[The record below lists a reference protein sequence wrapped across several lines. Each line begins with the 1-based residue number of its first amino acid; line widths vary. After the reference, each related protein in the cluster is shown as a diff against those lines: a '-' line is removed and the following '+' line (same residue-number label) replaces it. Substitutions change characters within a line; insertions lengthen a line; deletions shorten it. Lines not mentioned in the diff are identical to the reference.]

1 VPQVKEQETNSVA
14 EPARPVNL
22 EERVREL
29 RREVERIVK
38 SPGAALKAAP
48 FHTSRTVQPLSPGAE
63 VLIVISTP
71 YWFGVETHDG
81 QHGWVLRDELELV
94 P

>member
-1 VPQVKEQETNSVA
+1 MKENTPPAV
-14 EPARPVNL
+14 EPAHPASL
-22 EERVREL
+22 EDRVHEL
-29 RREVERIVK
+29 RREVQRIVK
-38 SPGAALKAAP
+38 APGAALKAAP
-48 FHTSRTVQPLSPGAE
+48 FHTASTVQSLPAGAE

-81 QHGWVLRDELELV
+81 QHGWMLRDELELV